1 LGELVFVGLG
11 LCSERDITLCGVE
24 EARTADNVFA
34 EFYTS
39 LMPNLAL
46 SELERLV
53 GKKITVLSRKD
64 LEEDS
69 GERILAAARRGRAV
83 FMVPGDPLIATT
95 HVELRVRAVKEGI
108 KTRIVHNAS
117 IISAVAGACG
127 LQNYKFGRSV
137 SIPFPNGG
145 IFYEAPYDTIKTNK
159 QLGFH
164 TLCFLDIHAEEKRY
178 MTIREAVEIL
188 LALERK
194 RREKI
199 VTADTV
205 AVGIARAGCVDT
217 VAKADFIN
225 ALAQFDF
232 GNPPHCL
239 VFPGKLHFVEAEAL
253 ITLCSAPEKVKELVQ
268 K

>member
-1 LGELVFVGLG
+1 MGELVFVGLG
-11 LCSERDITLCGVE
+11 LCSERDITRRGVE
-24 EARTADNVFA
+24 EARAADKVFA

-39 LMPNLAL
+39 LMPNLVL
-46 SELERLV
+46 SELERLI
-53 GKKITVLSRKD
+53 GKKFTVLSRKD
-64 LEEDS
+64 LEEGS
-69 GERILAAARRGRAV
+69 GEKILAVARSGKAV

-95 HVELRVRAVKEGI
+95 HVALRVRAVKEGI

-117 IISAVAGACG
+117 IISAVAGTCG

-137 SIPFPNGG
+137 SIPFPHEGRL
-145 IFYEAPYDTIKTNK
+145 YEAPYDMIKTNK

-164 TLCFLDIHAEEKRY
+164 TLCFLDIHAEEERY
-178 MTIREAVEIL
+178 MNIREAIEIL

-205 AVGIARAGCVDT
+205 AVGIARAGCADT
-217 VAKADFIN
+217 VAKADFMN
-225 ALAQFDF
+225 VLAKTDF

-239 VFPGKLHFVEAEAL
+239 VFPGKLHFMEAEAL
-253 ITLCSAPEKVKELVQ
+253 ITLCSAPEKVRELVQ